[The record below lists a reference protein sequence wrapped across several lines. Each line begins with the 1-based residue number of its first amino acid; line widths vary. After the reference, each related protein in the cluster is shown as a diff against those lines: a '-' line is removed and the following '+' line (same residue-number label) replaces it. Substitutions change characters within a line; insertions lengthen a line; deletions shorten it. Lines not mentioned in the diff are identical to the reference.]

1 MRRRARTP
9 TSADKIW
16 PCAAVPG
23 SGSDMKRTL
32 PLAAAATLAVLSFGC
47 GRAATKDASAPTN
60 TTVMSAAIDEAHDDL
75 ASAPAKALDGDD
87 GRLGNRAP
95 GDYVVYRFSGSF
107 RKMPAQLTERVVAR
121 EGGLFVIDYTLVEGK
136 NEQTLRVHLNA
147 GVGAWT
153 EVLEV
158 ETIVKG
164 VAQPALA
171 KDFDAMM
178 SKTILSVDDNEATT
192 AVEEVTMDLGGKSL
206 VCEKTSYKV
215 KVGKD
220 AATMV
225 VTQSKDFAWGDVAA
239 EIVSTSGTVLYRAE
253 VLEMGKDAAAPKSG
267 LTLDTDGF

>member
-1 MRRRARTP
+1 
-9 TSADKIW
+9 
-16 PCAAVPG
+16 
-23 SGSDMKRTL
+23 MKRTL
-32 PLAAAATLAVLSFGC
+32 PLAAAAALAVLSFGC
-47 GRAATKDASAPTN
+47 GRAATHDATSPTSK
-60 TTVMSAAIDEAHDDL
+60 TVMSAAIDEAHDDL

-87 GRLGNRAP
+87 GILAQRAP

-107 RKMPAQLTERVVAR
+107 RKTPAQLTERVVSR

-136 NEQTLRVHLNA
+136 KEQTLRVHLNA

-158 ETIVKG
+158 ESIING
-164 VAQPALA
+164 VAQPGLT

-192 AVEEVTMDLGGKSL
+192 SIEEVTMDLGGKSFS
-206 VCEKTSYKV
+206 CEKTSYRV

-220 AATMV
+220 VATMV

-239 EIVSTSGTVLYRAE
+239 EIVNANGTVLYRAE
-253 VLEMGKDAAAPKSG
+253 VLETGSDAKSTKPPG
-267 LTLDTDGF
+267 VALDTVGF